1 MVSIISRVNK
11 AASVLKMSS
20 RSKRMVQ
27 AALSQPSE
35 DIIFS
40 ETEDSQISDTD
51 SNYIPPD
58 DLASNISEF
67 SSIDLSPLVPVSDTI
82 FFSTETSEGALHTPP
97 EFLPQLTLLSTSSTL
112 VSEPT
117 NSEVNTAIENVS
129 KLALKK
135 RIRRKH
141 TCPFCNLKCGN
152 FSRHLERNHEDET
165 SVQEFLCLDK
175 TSTKRKKLIDKIRR
189 EGDFCTAET
198 IPVMQQNKEPTEFIL
213 CKFCMG
219 YYSQKCLRRHAK
231 HCFFNPDPAKR
242 FNAKSEGQTVMAG
255 HFGPNDILRSSGLFS
270 MLRADEVSMAAKK
283 DPVICEVARRYIRR
297 HKEKHISS
305 KKKNAAFGSII
316 DSS

>member
-1 MVSIISRVNK
+1 MGSIISRVNK

-58 DLASNISEF
+58 DLGSNISEF
-67 SSIDLSPLVPVSDTI
+67 SLIDLSPLVPVSDTI
-82 FFSTETSEGALHTPP
+82 FFSSETLGGALHTPP
-97 EFLPQLTLLSTSSTL
+97 EFLSQLTFLTTSSTL

-117 NSEVNTAIENVS
+117 NSEVNSAIEHIS
-129 KLALKK
+129 KLDIKK
-135 RIRRKH
+135 RIGRKH
-141 TCPFCNLKCGN
+141 TRPFCYLKCGN

-165 SVQEFLCLDK
+165 LVQEFLCLDK

-213 CKFCMG
+213 CKFCM
-219 YYSQKCLRRHAK
+219 
-231 HCFFNPDPAKR
+231 DPTKR

-270 MLRADEVSMAAKK
+270 MLRADEVSM
-283 DPVICEVARRYIRR
+283 VANIRR
-297 HKEKHISS
+297 HKEKHLLLVAKRKMRRLARLLIAVRHQS
-305 KKKNAAFGSII
+305 KNYSLELVDIG
-316 DSS
+316 

>member
-1 MVSIISRVNK
+1 
-11 AASVLKMSS
+11 MSS

-35 DIIFS
+35 
-40 ETEDSQISDTD
+40 
-51 SNYIPPD
+51 
-58 DLASNISEF
+58 
-67 SSIDLSPLVPVSDTI
+67 
-82 FFSTETSEGALHTPP
+82 GALHTPP
-97 EFLPQLTLLSTSSTL
+97 EFLPQLTLLTTSSTL

-189 EGDFCTAET
+189 EGEFCTAET
-198 IPVMQQNKEPTEFIL
+198 IPVTQQNKEPTEFI
-213 CKFCMG
+213 CASFVWVTIHRNVCVDTRNIVFQ
-219 YYSQKCLRRHAK
+219 S
-231 HCFFNPDPAKR
+231 DPAKR

-255 HFGPNDILRSSGLFS
+255 HFGPNDILRSSGLLVCFE
-270 MLRADEVSMAAKK
+270 RTK
-283 DPVICEVARRYIRR
+283 
-297 HKEKHISS
+297 
-305 KKKNAAFGSII
+305 F
-316 DSS
+316 